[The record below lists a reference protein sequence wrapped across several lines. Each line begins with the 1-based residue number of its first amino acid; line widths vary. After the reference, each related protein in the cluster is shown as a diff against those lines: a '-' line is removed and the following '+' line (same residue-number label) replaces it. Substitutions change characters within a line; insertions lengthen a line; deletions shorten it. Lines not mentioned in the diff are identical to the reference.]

1 MIDWLRKWSVE
12 FDFFLSLEYYF
23 RGIFRV
29 DEGRKD
35 NGKIDEGEGEIR
47 NEWSMVVI
55 MYG

>member
-1 MIDWLRKWSVE
+1 M
-12 FDFFLSLEYYF
+12 
-23 RGIFRV
+23 
-29 DEGRKD
+29 DEERKD